1 MTEGLREFSSYI
13 HDLNSVSITIR
24 LFMAII
30 CGGIIGLERG
40 RKGQAA
46 GCRTH
51 MLVCIASALV
61 MMTNIYIVKEYS
73 PNSDPSRIGAQ
84 VVSGI
89 GFLGAGTIMVTSK
102 NQIRGLTTA
111 AGLWASACMGLAI
124 GVGFY
129 KLAIIGNLCIF
140 AVIAVLNKFDRK
152 VYGKSRQIDA
162 YVEFEDS
169 HVLSEIVAYARE
181 KDYTIR
187 NIQVIKNKAVDI
199 TKIGA
204 ILSLKT
210 KDKVDHSLVIADLS
224 ELSGVCYI
232 EEV

>member
-1 MTEGLREFSSYI
+1 MNAVPTYNI
-13 HDLNSVSITIR
+13 HDIVLRIV
-24 LFMAII
+24 LA
-30 CGGIIGLERG
+30 GILAGAIGLEREL
-40 RKGQAA
+40 RSKEA
-46 GCRTH
+46 GLRTH
-51 MLVCIASALV
+51 FLVGVGSALIMIV
-61 MMTNIYIVKEYS
+61 SQYGFADVLRYNNIS
-73 PNSDPSRIGAQ
+73 LDPSRIAAQ

-140 AVIAVLNKFDRK
+140 AVIAILNKFDRK

-181 KDYTIR
+181 RDYTIR

-224 ELSGVCYI
+224 ELIGVCYI